1 MTFNINFCNLTEMLE
16 KEDFIMKLK
25 LLLTKP
31 IVIFFLRTLFYLLIF
46 FGLFWFYGFKNPNG
60 AQFIYNEF

>member
-1 MTFNINFCNLTEMLE
+1 MRKGGFYHE
-16 KEDFIMKLK
+16 
-25 LLLTKP
+25 TKIIAHKTNCYFLP
-31 IVIFFLRTLFYLLIF
+31 AHIVLFAYL